1 MVVEERRSGG
11 RGGNECSLK
20 NVCTVVLYENG
31 WHCMMDMYVHYESSK
46 GNEMSGVQQQ
56 VRWSVT
62 ERRDAVEIKI
72 GQRG

>member
-1 MVVEERRSGG
+1 M
-11 RGGNECSLK
+11 K
-20 NVCTVVLYENG
+20 NG
-31 WHCMMDMYVHYESSK
+31 WCMMDMYVHYESSK

-56 VRWSVT
+56 VRWWSVT